1 MSRLVV
7 FVFRVATY
15 DVEFVGLVLFEEVG
29 RGAHWDESDGV
40 DEAVVVVVVVV
51 GFEDDCDLA
60 IFCKMRE
67 IAAGFVLILSR
78 SSMTLLFGVYI
89 YRNDHNDFNTC
100 TFI

>member
-15 DVEFVGLVLFEEVG
+15 DVEFVGLVLFDEVG

-40 DEAVVVVVVVV
+40 DEAVVVVVVV
-51 GFEDDCDLA
+51 FEDACDLA

-67 IAAGFVLILSR
+67 IAAGFVFILSR
-78 SSMTLLFGVYI
+78 SSMTLLLRVEFTYI
-89 YRNDHNDFNTC
+89 
-100 TFI
+100 